1 MDRPVS
7 GPTLAAIGLTG
18 ARAGLEDK
26 GYVTLLRKC
35 LYLTLAALLVASCG
49 GAGPITKATPDPLA
63 GTYVTKGGGG
73 ALDAVKALTSGFTAA
88 HPTVTW
94 QGFDDVGS
102 DAGVALTVSTTVDLG
117 FISRDLKAPEKGTVE
132 TVPIGASGTGVGV
145 NATNPIKAL
154 TKDQVAKI
162 FTGQITDW
170 KDVGGTPGKIRVLL
184 REPEASTRS
193 AFESYFFGSTKPV
206 YAKDAFEVF
215 QIDETLKAIGSFKDA
230 IGMMTMNAK
239 AFSTADVRLL
249 TIDNIA
255 ATRETLANGTY
266 PIRRPLFLLYHPEP
280 AKVKPTIKA
289 FIDFVKGPEGQ
300 KILAGL

>member
-1 MDRPVS
+1 M
-7 GPTLAAIGLTG
+7 
-18 ARAGLEDK
+18 
-26 GYVTLLRKC
+26 TLLRKS
-35 LYLTLAALLVASCG
+35 LKLALVALLVASCG
-49 GAGPITKATPDPLA
+49 GANPIAKATDDPLA
-63 GTYVTKGGGG
+63 GTFVTKGGGG
-73 ALDAVKALTSGFTAA
+73 ALDAVKALTSGFTAV
-88 HPTVTW
+88 HPTVLW

-102 DAGVALTVSTTVDLG
+102 DAGVSLTVSSTVDLG

-132 TVPIGASGTGVGV
+132 IVPIGASGTGVGI
-145 NATNPIKAL
+145 NASSSVKAL

-162 FTGQITDW
+162 FSGQITDW
-170 KDVGGTPGKIRVLL
+170 KDVGGAPGKIRVLL
-184 REPEASTRS
+184 REPESSTRS

-206 YAKDAFEVF
+206 YSKEAVEVF
-215 QIDETLKAIGSFKDA
+215 QIDETLKALGSFKDS

-239 AFSTADVRLL
+239 AFSTADVRML

-266 PIRRPLFLLYHPEP
+266 PIRRPLFFVYNTEP

>member
-1 MDRPVS
+1 M
-7 GPTLAAIGLTG
+7 
-18 ARAGLEDK
+18 
-26 GYVTLLRKC
+26 TLLHKP
-35 LYLTLAALLVASCG
+35 LKLALLALLMASCG
-49 GAGPITKATPDPLA
+49 GANPIAAPTNDPLA
-63 GTYVTKGGGG
+63 GTFVTKGGGG
-73 ALDAVKALTSGFTAA
+73 ALDAVKALTSGFTAV
-88 HPTVTW
+88 HPTVLW

-102 DAGVALTVSTTVDLG
+102 DAGVSLTVSSTVDLG
-117 FISRDLKAPEKGTVE
+117 FISRDLRAPEKGTVE
-132 TVPIGASGTGVGV
+132 VVPIGASGTGVGI
-145 NATNPIKAL
+145 NASSLVKAL

-170 KDVGGTPGKIRVLL
+170 KDVGGAPGTIRVLL
-184 REPEASTRS
+184 REPESSTRS
-193 AFESYFFGSTKPV
+193 AFESYFFGTTKPV
-206 YAKDAFEVF
+206 YSKNAVEVF
-215 QIDETLKAIGSFKDA
+215 QIDETLKALGSFKDS

-239 AFSTADVRLL
+239 AFSTADVRML

-266 PIRRPLFLLYHPEP
+266 PIRRPLFFVYNTEP

>member
-1 MDRPVS
+1 M
-7 GPTLAAIGLTG
+7 
-18 ARAGLEDK
+18 
-26 GYVTLLRKC
+26 TLLRKS
-35 LYLTLAALLVASCG
+35 LKLALVALLVASCG
-49 GAGPITKATPDPLA
+49 GANPIAKATDDPLA
-63 GTYVTKGGGG
+63 GTFVTKGGGG
-73 ALDAVKALTSGFTAA
+73 ALDAVKALTSGFTAV
-88 HPTVTW
+88 HPTVLW

-102 DAGVALTVSTTVDLG
+102 DAGVSLTVSSTVDLG

-132 TVPIGASGTGVGV
+132 IVPIGASGTGVGI
-145 NATNPIKAL
+145 NASSSVKAL

-162 FTGQITDW
+162 FSGQITDW
-170 KDVGGTPGKIRVLL
+170 KDVGGAPGKIRVLL
-184 REPEASTRS
+184 REPESSTRS

-206 YAKDAFEVF
+206 YSKEAVEVF
-215 QIDETLKAIGSFKDA
+215 QIDETLKALGSFKDS

-239 AFSTADVRLL
+239 AFSTAEVRML

-266 PIRRPLFLLYHPEP
+266 PIRRPLFFVYNTEP

>member
-1 MDRPVS
+1 MAILRKS
-7 GPTLAAIGLTG
+7 LCLALAA
-18 ARAGLEDK
+18 A
-26 GYVTLLRKC
+26 
-35 LYLTLAALLVASCG
+35 LVASCG
-49 GAGPITKATPDPLA
+49 GAGPLTAQSTPDPLA

-73 ALDAVKALTSGFTAA
+73 ALDAVKALTSSFSAA
-88 HPTVTW
+88 HPTVIW

-102 DAGVALTVSTTVDLG
+102 DAGVNLTVNGTVDLG
-117 FISRDLKAPEKGTVE
+117 YISRDLRAAEKGTVE
-132 TVPIGASGTGVGV
+132 TVSIGASGTGVGV
-145 NATNPIKAL
+145 NASNMVKAL

-184 REPEASTRS
+184 REPESSTRS

-206 YAKDAFEVF
+206 YSKDAIEVF
-215 QIDETLKAIGSFKDA
+215 QIDETIKAIGSFKDS

-239 AFSTADVRLL
+239 AFSTADLRLL

-255 ATRETLANGTY
+255 ATRETLVNGTY
-266 PIRRPLFLLYHPEP
+266 PIRRPLYFVAHTDP

-289 FIDFVKGPEGQ
+289 FIEFVKGTEGQ